1 MDALGW
7 ARAFDDSDAE
17 GESER
22 EDDDAVVV
30 VDRSAVALGA
40 GSRAST
46 RETAPREDG
55 ARRDDGVE
63 RDGEVE
69 GDARGGEAVGTG
81 GGCASLDG
89 ASVASGVRVGRVGP
103 ELRELRAAQ
112 GESRE
117 YYTMEH
123 YNRLYGAETAWRR
136 TSRGSKTWCKDV
148 HGPGCRECTTCH
160 FCRQKT
166 TDVKTTCQCG
176 FWSRAP
182 PGGRGRG
189 VWCGWCLEMRMGENL
204 EEALADSEWRC
215 PVCRDICNCS
225 GANCLR
231 AREPRTTSTRAHRSR
246 RAGT

>member
-1 MDALGW
+1 M

-22 EDDDAVVV
+22 EDDDGVVV

-55 ARRDDGVE
+55 ASRDDGVE

-69 GDARGGEAVGTG
+69 GDAREGGEAVGTG

-103 ELRELRAAQ
+103 ELRELRIAA
-112 GESRE
+112 GARE

-123 YNRLYGAETAWRR
+123 YNRLYGAETAWKANVA
-136 TSRGSKTWCKDV
+136 RGKTWCKDV

-166 TDVKTTCQCG
+166 TGSEGGVSVRILSRRLGGDEGRACG
-176 FWSRAP
+176 V
-182 PGGRGRG
+182 GG
-189 VWCGWCLEMRMGENL
+189 VW
-204 EEALADSEWRC
+204 RC
-215 PVCRDICNCS
+215 AWGRI
-225 GANCLR
+225 
-231 AREPRTTSTRAHRSR
+231 
-246 RAGT
+246 

>member
-22 EDDDAVVV
+22 EDDDGVVV

-55 ARRDDGVE
+55 ASRDDGVE

-136 TSRGSKTWCKDV
+136 TSRGSKTWC
-148 HGPGCRECTTCH
+148 
-160 FCRQKT
+160 
-166 TDVKTTCQCG
+166 
-176 FWSRAP
+176 
-182 PGGRGRG
+182 
-189 VWCGWCLEMRMGENL
+189 
-204 EEALADSEWRC
+204 
-215 PVCRDICNCS
+215 
-225 GANCLR
+225 
-231 AREPRTTSTRAHRSR
+231 
-246 RAGT
+246 